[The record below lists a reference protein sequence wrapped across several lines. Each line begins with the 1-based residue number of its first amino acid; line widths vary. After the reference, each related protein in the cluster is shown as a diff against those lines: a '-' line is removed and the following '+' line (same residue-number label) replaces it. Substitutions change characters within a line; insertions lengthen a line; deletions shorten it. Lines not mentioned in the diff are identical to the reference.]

1 MERRLKFKVYGESPR
16 SLLLAFFLAKIKCDI
31 YIIDPL
37 INSKTYEDKQIFTFS
52 NFSKYLLSKFDIWDE
67 FEDISYG
74 FTSLRIIDNLV
85 SEQLLLRAE
94 NFHERY
100 LNTFGWT
107 TRYSDIKSLLLN
119 KLINFDN
126 VYFISK
132 NQLSDESLIFDYEF
146 NFKSYNKILNLFNY
160 PLSIL
165 KRIDEQILIFDVYIR
180 GNVERRLYE
189 INTTDGLLVLTPI
202 NKNLYQIIWYNSS
215 DKIIERSLS
224 SKSFFLDN
232 LTAILPNDIKVDQI
246 IGDINFYHVN
256 NIDSFFLI
264 NNKSIYFNE
273 NKYNSN
279 TLCNLEFENIIKS
292 TLKICNFLENND
304 AASNRILN
312 KLGFYSLL
320 IKYEEL
326 LVKFSFSSF
335 IINLLITHN
344 VFLSILRKIL
354 FTLIKRI
361 NLFKILIMRKLS
373 NSNINNFN
381 LNYK

>member
-107 TRYSDIKSLLLN
+107 TRYTDIKSLLLN

-165 KRIDEQILIFDVYIR
+165 KRIDEHILIFDVYIR

-232 LTAILPNDIKVDQI
+232 LTAILPNEIKVDQI

-312 KLGFYSLL
+312 KLGFCSLL

-381 LNYK
+381 LN

>member
-107 TRYSDIKSLLLN
+107 TRYTDIKSLLLN

-165 KRIDEQILIFDVYIR
+165 KRIDEHILIFDVYIR

-232 LTAILPNDIKVDQI
+232 LTAILPNEIKVDQI

-264 NNKSIYFNE
+264 NNKTIYFNE

-312 KLGFYSLL
+312 KLGFCSLL

-381 LNYK
+381 LN